1 MIMFFNFDRLESFS
15 EIFVPHFCGVSSK
28 QRQNVENTEVS
39 IFNLV
44 RALCSICISK
54 TGHEKSQKLFVVFWE
69 KPPELILYLIKSCK
83 KNSTSS
89 IWYMQTAAVHFDWA
103 KNMELHICI
112 RVFHRFSIF
121 GRIHFDQIETC
132 SSVDIDEEKSMW
144 SSSKINS
151 SIVLTVR

>member
-1 MIMFFNFDRLESFS
+1 MIMFFNFDRYESFN
-15 EIFVPHFCGVSSK
+15 EILVPHFCGISSK

-83 KNSTSS
+83 KIAHRVSGTCKL
-89 IWYMQTAAVHFDWA
+89 Q
-103 KNMELHICI
+103 LCI
-112 RVFHRFSIF
+112 LI
-121 GRIHFDQIETC
+121 GQKT
-132 SSVDIDEEKSMW
+132 W
-144 SSSKINS
+144 SSTFAYEFSTDFPYLVGYTLIKLKRAAAS
-151 SIVLTVR
+151 TLTKKKACGQVRKLICP